1 MKLKKIQIFLILY
14 IAIAIGE
21 FLIKE
26 FFHSRYLTLK
36 PFFDGM
42 LIVVVA
48 ACIIYYARIYI
59 TAWMR
64 NRKEE
69 LANRG

>member
-14 IAIAIGE
+14 IAIAVGE
-21 FLIKE
+21 FLTKE
-26 FFHSRYLTLK
+26 FFHARYLALK

-42 LIVVVA
+42 IIGVVA
-48 ACIIYYARIYI
+48 VCIFYYARIYV